1 MKNDKA
7 YIIFTRIPTPNK
19 CKTRLTP
26 TYTGQQAS
34 SVQADLLADLLA
46 SAAQLPSAGV
56 DVLLAYSDEQD
67 PAAFLADL
75 PAFVTA
81 FPQHG
86 DNIGQR
92 MNNAFADAF
101 ARGYQEVVLTGSDL
115 PQLTATTVERAFQVM
130 KEVVIGPSV
139 DGGYY
144 LIGAQRGID
153 LTPLFNAAI
162 DWGHST
168 VLQSTLS
175 RVAGHDVQLL
185 AAQTD
190 VDSPADLQAARRQLD
205 DHNSRLRQWFKE
217 ENE

>member
-1 MKNDKA
+1 MNNKA
-7 YIIFTRIPTPNK
+7 YVIFTRVPTPNK

-34 SVQADLLADLLA
+34 DLQDDLLADLLA
-46 SAAQLPSAGV
+46 SAAQLPARGI
-56 DVLLAYSDEQD
+56 DVLLAYSDERD
-67 PAAFLADL
+67 PTDFLAGL
-75 PAFVTA
+75 PAFVDA

-86 DNIGQR
+86 DDIGVR

-115 PQLTATTVERAFQVM
+115 PQLTAATIVQALRAM

-144 LIGAQRGID
+144 LIGARRGID
-153 LTPLFNAAI
+153 LTPLFSAEI
-162 DWGHST
+162 DWGQST
-168 VLQSTLS
+168 VLRATLS

-185 AAQTD
+185 APQLD
-190 VDSPADLQAARRQLD
+190 VDVPTDLPAVHQYLD
-205 DHNSRLRQWFKE
+205 DHNYHFRHWLEE
-217 ENE
+217 ENNE